1 MKSGNNYRK
10 AYNRTGRYNTSS
22 RTYSSPPRSYYS
34 TTAYNGYRSR
44 NTQQSSGGGSRVYTR
59 GYSGY
64 SSYNNTSVAHDYSY
78 RSYNKAVRRKAVR
91 QHKQKESIALSLP
104 KTFATIAILFIFTL
118 SLLCTH
124 ASNSSRRENIAAM
137 KAELES
143 IQEDNEYLRTSIEDN
158 LDLKTIEQEALKL
171 GLQKPAEYQITKIN
185 VPKESYTVQY
195 DTQPNVEEQSF
206 WEYIKSLFKD

>member
-10 AYNRTGRYNTSS
+10 AHNRTDRYNTGS
-22 RTYSSPPRSYYS
+22 RTYSSSARKYYG
-34 TTAYNGYRSR
+34 TATYNGYGSR
-44 NTQQSSGGGSRVYTR
+44 QTHSSGGGNRVYTR
-59 GYSGY
+59 GYGGY
-64 SSYNNTSVAHDYSY
+64 SSYNSTSVARDYSY
-78 RSYNKAVRRKAVR
+78 RSYNNAVKRKAVKQR
-91 QHKQKESIALSLP
+91 AQKESIDLSLP

-118 SLLCTH
+118 SLLCTY
-124 ASNSSRRENIAAM
+124 ASNSNRRDNIAAM
-137 KAELES
+137 KAELET

-158 LDLKTIEQEALKL
+158 LDLKAIEQEALKL